1 MPKYINL
8 ETTLAGIENVLRE
21 KSDKKDSLAYFA
33 FRLFAETL
41 KKAPTA
47 DVVEVKHGEWKPKH
61 YEGGFM
67 DGTNFEECS
76 ICRYRKYF
84 DDIRFKL
91 TFDYC
96 PKCGAKM
103 DLKEGANNV

>member
-1 MPKYINL
+1 MADKEYIERNSL
-8 ETTLAGIENVLRE
+8 LDEVKQISGAFAAPLIIRKIE
-21 KSDKKDSLAYFA
+21 S
-33 FRLFAETL
+33 
-41 KKAPTA
+41 APIE
-47 DVVEVKHGEWKPKH
+47 DVVEVKHGYWKQKR

-76 ICRYRKYF
+76 ICRYRRYF

-103 DLKEGANNV
+103 DLKEGEEE

>member
-1 MPKYINL
+1 MADKEYIERNSL
-8 ETTLAGIENVLRE
+8 LDEVKQISGAFAAPLIIRKIE
-21 KSDKKDSLAYFA
+21 S
-33 FRLFAETL
+33 
-41 KKAPTA
+41 APIE
-47 DVVEVKHGEWKPKH
+47 DVVEVKHGYWKQKH

-76 ICRYRKYF
+76 ICRYRRYF

-103 DLKEGANNV
+103 DLKEGEEE